1 MPLWAHQH
9 ALTAIS
15 TWQTLVPRLNGWK
28 YDSLIRFNRL
38 QKSLYIQ
45 DRVMTLLPAC
55 FMETAHT
62 SSWRALPRSGSEGRG
77 VADRGGL
84 LPQGQQNGA
93 VHRCAHR
100 CSASACA
107 GLRTCQKGS
116 RICELVAVCWC
127 SLQHT
132 PPPHAPVCGDSPSP
146 CQLNQN
152 MCCSFLA
159 ARFEPPGCFRITT
172 MCLHSRQ
179 KHQQDG
185 SHAGL
190 CRCRPHTR
198 QCEVPLAI
206 HHACGLIMRAN
217 ARGGAD
223 AVIFVPWDAP
233 EVKIPPVQ

>member
-1 MPLWAHQH
+1 MYMPIWAHQH

-28 YDSLIRFNRL
+28 YNSLIRFNRL

-116 RICELVAVCWC
+116 RICAGGSVLVQSPAHPSAPRSGLWRFAFAMPAQPKHVLQLSC
-127 SLQHT
+127 SQ
-132 PPPHAPVCGDSPSP
+132 V
-146 CQLNQN
+146 
-152 MCCSFLA
+152 
-159 ARFEPPGCFRITT
+159 
-172 MCLHSRQ
+172 
-179 KHQQDG
+179 
-185 SHAGL
+185 
-190 CRCRPHTR
+190 
-198 QCEVPLAI
+198 
-206 HHACGLIMRAN
+206 
-217 ARGGAD
+217 
-223 AVIFVPWDAP
+223 
-233 EVKIPPVQ
+233 